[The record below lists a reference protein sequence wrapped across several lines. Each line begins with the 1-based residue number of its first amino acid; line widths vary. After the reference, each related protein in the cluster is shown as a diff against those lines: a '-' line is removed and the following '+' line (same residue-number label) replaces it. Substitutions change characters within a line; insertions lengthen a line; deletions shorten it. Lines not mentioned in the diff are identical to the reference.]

1 MSDPAILKNLSRETK
16 ALILVSEF
24 EARRMPMFQM
34 RAVLDAI
41 ANDDEERK
49 VIIDLVEN
57 DLRATGYHPNQVAA
71 FLNDL
76 LNQEAPKE
84 EANVRATRR
93 LRSPFAQSFAAGP
106 GGAPA
111 APSMPAAQVPGFQP
125 PNPVAAPRANLPPPP
140 KLPGLAPPSSVPPPG
155 TAVGVPKP
163 SDSGVVPAVPAQPKP
178 PAASA
183 QPKAPAGPATPVHP
197 VPAITAVRPR
207 PGLPAGAAPV
217 KLSSSQEEEAK
228 KLHFGGKAGAFQI
241 EEKPRVLLADD
252 DKRIRI
258 VFRLC
263 LEKLG
268 CQVVEAEDGT
278 QAWETIQK
286 GGISLVVMDMKMPG
300 LHGLEVISRMKT
312 QHIDLPVVVCSAY
325 DQLKDEFVIASKKN
339 LRYLV
344 KPVAVENLE
353 GAVRELIEIK
363 A

>member
-1 MSDPAILKNLSRETK
+1 MSDPSILKNLSRETK

-34 RAVLDAI
+34 RAVLDELV
-41 ANDDEERK
+41 NDEEERK

-57 DLRATGYHPNQVAA
+57 DLRATGYHPNQIAA

-76 LNQEAPKE
+76 LNKEAPKE

-106 GGAPA
+106 GGPGGAPP
-111 APSMPAAQVPGFQP
+111 APTMPAAQVPGFHP
-125 PNPVAAPRANLPPPP
+125 PNPVAAPRANLPPAP
-140 KLPGLAPPSSVPPPG
+140 KLPGLASPPSVPPPG

-163 SDSGVVPAVPAQPKP
+163 FDSGAAPAGPSTPAQPRP
-178 PAASA
+178 
-183 QPKAPAGPATPVHP
+183 PAGPATPVQAM
-197 VPAITAVRPR
+197 PAITAVRPR

-217 KLSSSQEEEAK
+217 KLSSQQEEEAK

-325 DQLKDEFVIASKKN
+325 DQLKDEFVIASKRN

>member
-1 MSDPAILKNLSRETK
+1 MSDPSILKMLSRETK

-41 ANDDEERK
+41 ANDDEDRK

-57 DLRATGYHPNQVAA
+57 DLRATGYHPNQIAA

-76 LNQEAPKE
+76 LNKEAPRE
-84 EANVRATRR
+84 EVNVRATRR

-106 GGAPA
+106 PGAPP
-111 APSMPAAQVPGFQP
+111 APTMPAAQVAGFQP
-125 PNPVAAPRANLPPPP
+125 PNPVAAPRTNLPPPP
-140 KLPGLAPPSSVPPPG
+140 KLPGLASPPPPG
-155 TAVGVPKP
+155 TAVGMPIP
-163 SDSGVVPAVPAQPKP
+163 PPPDAGA

-183 QPKAPAGPATPVHP
+183 PHRQPAGPATPIHP
-197 VPAITAVRPR
+197 VPAVTAVRPR
-207 PGLPAGAAPV
+207 PGLPVGAAPV
-217 KLSSSQEEEAK
+217 KLSVQQEEEAK

-286 GGISLVVMDMKMPG
+286 GGITLVVMDMKMPG